1 MINSAAGGENVSW
14 GRRTCWGKMA
24 QECEPGKGRW
34 CRGNRICYEIRT
46 GWRELVRTIF
56 SALAPR
62 NNKNE
67 EKKFRRGE
75 ASREKIQAA
84 TDHGGRAA
92 DGAVEK
98 PPKVRWKSGTF
109 SAALALL
116 HNHRALAPV
125 EPGPSS
131 IHRLLKNTDT
141 RLDAVP
147 AVPARDSSVCNRDG
161 VHNHPNR
168 GCDDS

>member
-1 MINSAAGGENVSW
+1 M
-14 GRRTCWGKMA
+14 
-24 QECEPGKGRW
+24 
-34 CRGNRICYEIRT
+34 
-46 GWRELVRTIF
+46 RTIF

-116 HNHRALAPV
+116 HNHRALSPC
-125 EPGPSS
+125 GTGS
-131 IHRLLKNTDT
+131 ILNTSVAEEYGYAFG
-141 RLDAVP
+141 RGASR
-147 AVPARDSSVCNRDG
+147 ARTGFIRM
-161 VHNHPNR
+161 
-168 GCDDS
+168 